1 MRPTAPRSR
10 PHQGCRRARSSIDG
24 DPSFSTHLPL
34 CSAGITPLHR
44 SYEEIRLLDRH
55 RPVVVASFRPTARAD
70 LPRPPRVRT
79 LDVPPPPLPLPPQ
92 PRLDFGRRVRR
103 HAHPAGP
110 ACAGVHLRSVLRFA
124 SGFFPTRP
132 RGTSVARLTTDH
144 AACSCLRLTVATN
157 SPRKGLPPP
166 IQCPCRAHLRS
177 PEGYDEPEILHS
189 FANSASQALMSDR
202 RV

>member
-1 MRPTAPRSR
+1 VPIACASLFAAGTRGPRMRPTAPRSR

-44 SYEEIRLLDRH
+44 SYEEIRLLGGR
-55 RPVVVASFRPTARAD
+55 RLVVVAFFRPTAHAD

-103 HAHPAGP
+103 HAHPAGM
-110 ACAGVHLRSVLRFA
+110 ACPGVHLRSVLRFA

-132 RGTSVARLTTDH
+132 RGASIARLTTGH

-166 IQCPCRAHLRS
+166 IQCPCRAHL
-177 PEGYDEPEILHS
+177 P
-189 FANSASQALMSDR
+189 ALR
-202 RV
+202 QV